1 MTVRVIGGEVNIER
15 LLEPGSIE
23 MPLCR
28 CGVAMRLASGERPAA
43 THETEIRVFRCP
55 ACEHEL
61 RLTVW
66 SGFDGMP

>member
-1 MTVRVIGGEVNIER
+1 MSIER

-28 CGVAMRLASGERPAA
+28 CGLAMRLASGVRPVA
-43 THETEIRVFRCP
+43 THETEIRIFRCSV
-55 ACEHEL
+55 CDHEL